1 MTINKTT
8 ALLQAADALEA
19 LGKALRVLSGE
30 VIEFTGRK
38 TKWPERG
45 AEKEEAAKAES
56 TPVKAEAAPEP
67 GAAAEPDAPTLEQV
81 RSVLAQLS
89 RKGATDEVRD
99 ILADLG
105 CSKLSEVPAE
115 RYPEV
120 LERAKGIQRSYR

>member
-1 MTINKTT
+1 MTTSKTT

-38 TKWPERG
+38 AEWPER
-45 AEKEEAAKAES
+45 KEEAPKAES
-56 TPVKAEAAPEP
+56 TPGEVEAAPEP
-67 GAAAEPDAPTLEQV
+67 EPDAPSLEQV
-81 RSVLAQLS
+81 RAVLANLS

-99 ILADLG
+99 LLADLG